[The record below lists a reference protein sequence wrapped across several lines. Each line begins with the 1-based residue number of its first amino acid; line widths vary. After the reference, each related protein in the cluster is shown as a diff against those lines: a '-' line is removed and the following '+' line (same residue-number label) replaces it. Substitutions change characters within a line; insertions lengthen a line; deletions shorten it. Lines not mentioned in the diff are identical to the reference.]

1 MRLARFRAGDRIATG
16 VLEGQFARPLRGT
29 FFEDPVPTG
38 EEIPLETVRLL
49 APVIPSKVVCVG
61 RNYADHAAELGNVIP
76 AEPLL
81 FLKPS
86 TSVIGPADVIP
97 LPEVSERVDHEAELA
112 MVIGRLCRGVAQEEA
127 ARYILGYACG
137 NDVTARE
144 RARCAID
151 RTVQNSDF
159 WIEPTDFFKLR
170 YFSLTYDL
178 PANLIRGLGAASVT
192 FAGRNLFSVTDYS
205 GLDPESADLSDNT
218 FARRE
223 YYQLPA
229 LRSFTLSLRTR
240 F

>member
-1 MRLARFRAGDRIATG
+1 LGSTLTLFRRLTLDAQGEFQIGGSNINYIGYQNA
-16 VLEGQFARPLRGT
+16 LRGVWRACI
-29 FFEDPVPTG
+29 PVQRK
-38 EEIPLETVRLL
+38 LV
-49 APVIPSKVVCVG
+49 
-61 RNYADHAAELGNVIP
+61 AAAQGN
-76 AEPLL
+76 
-81 FLKPS
+81 
-86 TSVIGPADVIP
+86 
-97 LPEVSERVDHEAELA
+97 
-112 MVIGRLCRGVAQEEA
+112 A
-127 ARYILGYACG
+127 AALD
-137 NDVTARE
+137 DVTALE

-192 FAGRNLFSVTDYS
+192 FAGRNLLSVTDYS